1 MKFEKTYLSRA
12 MTKAMSADHPIG
24 DPTGG
29 PAYGERNDPVSAI
42 IAVSSMWTAGA
53 SIAAVGLTVSSGL
66 MFAGGALMLV
76 GNVTKN
82 KKLMVLGGA
91 LALVGGVGG
100 MMSDPGTGFNAKMS
114 EAFSSTSASSN
125 AALSSSVASEAAVAP
140 SNVIPKAVAPSNV
153 ASEAFVPPTDFSMWT
168 SDYSIASNGPA
179 TSATPSGMGLTAP
192 GSTPNSLSL
201 TGDVDPGM
209 FKKATDFA
217 SKNPMAA
224 MIIANAGSEFAGGVM
239 DTVSGKSGA
248 EAKQL
253 DADAAYRTS
262 VAAKTNREM
271 ALDDS
276 RIAQLK
282 KNLQALSPG
291 QFNVNPNAV
300 TLGPKPP
307 GLIANA
313 RA

>member
-1 MKFEKTYLSRA
+1 
-12 MTKAMSADHPIG
+12 
-24 DPTGG
+24 
-29 PAYGERNDPVSAI
+29 
-42 IAVSSMWTAGA
+42 
-53 SIAAVGLTVSSGL
+53 
-66 MFAGGALMLV
+66 
-76 GNVTKN
+76 
-82 KKLMVLGGA
+82 
-91 LALVGGVGG
+91 
-100 MMSDPGTGFNAKMS
+100 
-114 EAFSSTSASSN
+114 
-125 AALSSSVASEAAVAP
+125 
-140 SNVIPKAVAPSNV
+140 
-153 ASEAFVPPTDFSMWT
+153 
-168 SDYSIASNGPA
+168 
-179 TSATPSGMGLTAP
+179 
-192 GSTPNSLSL
+192 
-201 TGDVDPGM
+201 
-209 FKKATDFA
+209 
-217 SKNPMAA
+217 

>member
-153 ASEAFVPPTDFSMWT
+153 ASEAFVPPTDFSMPPPDPT
-168 SDYSIASNGPA
+168 GA
-179 TSATPSGMGLTAP
+179 LTAP
-192 GSTPNSLSL
+192 AGASNSRSL
-201 TGDVDPGM
+201 TGDVDQGM

>member
-42 IAVSSMWTAGA
+42 IAVGSMTATYAAATTFAAMTLAQGLIFAGA
-53 SIAAVGLTVSSGL
+53 
-66 MFAGGALMLV
+66 ALNLV
-76 GNVTKN
+76 GNVTGN
-82 KKLMVLGGA
+82 KKLMVLGAVVGLAGA
-91 LALVGGVGG
+91 AGSL
-100 MMSDPGTGFNAKMS
+100 MSDPTTGFNAQMS
-114 EAFSSTSASSN
+114 EAFSSTPASSGS
-125 AALSSSVASEAAVAP
+125 ALSGSAAQSSVASKAAVAP
-140 SNVIPKAVAPSNV
+140 GNLAKQTLDVNA
-153 ASEAFVPPTDFSMWT
+153 ASSAGPTAFSPNYD
-168 SDYSIASNGPA
+168 IASQASA

-192 GSTPNSLSL
+192 ASAPNSLSL
-201 TGDVDPGM
+201 TGDVDPGT
-209 FKKATDFA
+209 FKKFTDFA
-217 SKNPMAA
+217 SKEPMAA

-253 DADAAYRTS
+253 EANAAYATS

>member
-153 ASEAFVPPTDFSMWT
+153 ASEAFVPPTDFSMPT
-168 SDYSIASNGPA
+168 SDPTGALTAKAGASN
-179 TSATPSGMGLTAP
+179 SR
-192 GSTPNSLSL
+192 SL
-201 TGDVDPGM
+201 TGDVDLGM